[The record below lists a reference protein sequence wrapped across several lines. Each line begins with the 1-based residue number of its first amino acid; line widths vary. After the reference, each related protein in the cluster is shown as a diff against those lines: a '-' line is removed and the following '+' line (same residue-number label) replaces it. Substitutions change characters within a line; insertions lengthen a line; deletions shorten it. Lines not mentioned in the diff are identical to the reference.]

1 MKEEL
6 KMRVF
11 NLFLS
16 FTVALSLV
24 IGMNTKHIFAAPDK
38 SIQVSVGGSL
48 VKLSAVPRMEK
59 GTTMVPLRDVAEAL
73 GAKVTWTPLTNGKS
87 KIVLTRVGKS
97 ATLTVGSKS
106 MQTMKGKSVTLDV
119 APYVRNGVTL
129 VPLRA
134 VSELLGA
141 VVAWDSVG
149 RIVRINEPTQL
160 PVIGSEQRLVEILK
174 KSDQTLGLIQPRVS
188 MMLKNAAA
196 GQAMAES
203 APQAVTSDAA
213 ASSGDFSQTNVQV
226 EGVDEADWAKTDGKY
241 IYQISQ
247 SRLQVVD
254 IANPKAPKLMA
265 TINFATDEGYYPQ
278 EMYTDGTR
286 LIVIGQDQLLW
297 PAVTP
302 KPAQSSSNPQGKMS
316 AAMASD
322 ARMAIWPNPYR
333 STVKTIVYDL
343 STVSKPKKVREME
356 LEGNYISSRKIG
368 GAVYIVTNKYNNIY
382 PIIQGDKAS
391 TESAMAEFK
400 PVYSDTA
407 GSGKVQQLSLGQLR
421 YFPNSPDTSTLMIG
435 AFDLNKP
442 EKPMQVSAYLGS
454 GQTIYASLN
463 HLYIAVGKY
472 TFMGEQ
478 TKQET
483 QIYKF
488 GLDQGTVT
496 YKGEGL
502 VPGTILNQFSLDEH
516 DGAFRI
522 ATTSGN
528 MWATGEATSKNNLY
542 VLDDQLK
549 RVGSLEGLAP
559 GERIYSVRFMG
570 NRAYMVTFRN
580 VDPLFVIDLKNVTQ
594 PKVLGELK
602 IPGYSDYLHPYDEN
616 HIIGFGKETI
626 ELPSKGWGPD
636 ETMAFYQGLKIA
648 MFDVS
653 NVSKPKEKFKEIIG
667 DRGTN
672 SELLYNHKALLF
684 SKEKNLMA
692 FPVELM
698 EIPNKTEIV
707 KEGMP
712 TYGQFKFQGAYIYGI
727 DLKKGFQ
734 LRGQITHL
742 SKDDLTKAG
751 MYGYDYSKTVR
762 RILYA
767 GNTLYTLSDHMLK
780 ANDFST
786 LNPVGSLEYPGTK

>member
-1 MKEEL
+1 
-6 KMRVF
+6 MRVF